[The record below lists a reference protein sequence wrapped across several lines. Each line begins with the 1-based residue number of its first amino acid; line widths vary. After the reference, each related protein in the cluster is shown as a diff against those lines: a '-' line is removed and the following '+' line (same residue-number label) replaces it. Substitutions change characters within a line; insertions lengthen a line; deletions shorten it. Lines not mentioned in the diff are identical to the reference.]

1 MKRNL
6 LVTAASFAAL
16 AVGLPAYGQP
26 RPGLSEL
33 PIRQMVM
40 FSSGVAYYQREGQV
54 DGNAR
59 VDLQFHMDNINDL
72 LKSMVVEDGSHQQI
86 ATVTYDN
93 RNPIDQTLKSFAV
106 DLTKNPSIGD
116 LLNQVR
122 GEQVEVLTTV
132 DPRAAVGQTET
143 ITGLVVGVEKQRQ
156 PLGKDQFVDVSQ
168 VNLLTKE
175 GLRGVPL
182 SQVQRVRFLKQGL
195 DQEFRKALEVLATG
209 HDKQKKTVSLNFTGT
224 DKRTV
229 KVGYVT
235 ESPIW
240 KTSYRLS
247 LQRSKKEKKQ
257 DVKPRASEQPHIA
270 KEENGD
276 TVILQGWAIV
286 ENTTDE
292 DWNSVQL
299 GLVSGRPISF
309 QMDLYQPLFI
319 TRPVEELELFASLR
333 PPTYDGNMMLD
344 EVAASNGGPG
354 FGGRGEKRDA
364 KGEGKGKGA
373 AQWGAVP
380 KPQMAREMLKKMNDA
395 DAVHFRK
402 DVATAAVST
411 ELGEYFQYLIKQP
424 VSLPRQKSALL
435 PIVNEEVK
443 GTRVSIYN
451 EGVHKKFPLLGLKFT
466 NSTSLHLCQGPI
478 TLFEDSTYAGDA
490 KIADL
495 QPKETRLLSYAI
507 DLGTEVDAQ
516 QKDTEELLKV
526 KIVKGLVHQ
535 QFLRKEIKTY
545 KIKNRSEHTRTVM
558 IEHPYRPA
566 FKLVAPE
573 KPTERARNV
582 YRFEVVCATN
592 KPVDYV
598 VEEHLPRQEV
608 VSISN
613 TNDEFVRVLIRSSA
627 TSSKVK
633 EALERAVQMRA
644 KVSECQQEI
653 AREERL
659 LKTIEQDQA
668 RMRANMAQVPQT
680 SEAYKR
686 YVKKFDDQETQI
698 EALRDKIAKL
708 NDKRD
713 GTQRE
718 FDSYL
723 TALNVE

>member
-6 LVTAASFAAL
+6 LVAAASLAAL
-16 AVGLPAYGQP
+16 AAGLPAYGQP

-106 DLTKNPSIGD
+106 DLTRNPSIGD

-156 PLGKDQFVDVSQ
+156 PLGKDQFVEVSQ

-209 HDKQKKTVSLNFTGT
+209 HDKQKKTVSLNFSGT

-247 LQRSKKEKKQ
+247 LHRDKKEKK
-257 DVKPRASEQPHIA
+257 DE
-270 KEENGD
+270 
-276 TVILQGWAIV
+276 VILQGWAIV

-333 PPTYDGNMMLD
+333 PPSYDGNMLA
-344 EVAASNGGPG
+344 ESEAGAAAPG
-354 FGGRGEKRDA
+354 AGFAGRAEG
-364 KGEGKGKGA
+364 KGEGKGKDAPYRRGGA
-373 AQWGAVP
+373 MPA
-380 KPQMAREMLKKMNDA
+380 KPQMAVEMLKNMA
-395 DAVHFRK
+395 DARNGVAFRK

-411 ELGEYFQYLIKQP
+411 ELGEYFQYIIKQP

-466 NSTSLHLCQGPI
+466 NSTPLHLCQGPI

-516 QKDTEELLKV
+516 QKDTDDLLKV

-535 QFLRKEIKTY
+535 EFLRKEFKTY
-545 KIKNRSEHTRTVM
+545 KVKNRSEHTRTVM

-566 FKLVAPE
+566 FKLVQPE
-573 KPTERARNV
+573 KPSERARNV
-582 YRFEVVCATN
+582 YRFEIPCETN
-592 KPVDYV
+592 KPVEYV

-608 VSISN
+608 VSIAN
-613 TNDEFVRVLIRSSA
+613 TNDEFVRVLIRSTA
-627 TSSKVK
+627 SSPKVK
-633 EALERAVQMRA
+633 DALEKAIGIRA

-659 LKTIEQDQA
+659 LKTIEQDQG
-668 RMRANMAQVPQT
+668 RMRANMAQVPAT

-698 EALRDKIAKL
+698 EALREKITKL

-718 FDSYL
+718 FDSFL